1 MGLRQQIGHQF
12 RRCRLP
18 LTIPDNYLLFWGMN
32 SIDTRLE
39 QFIFAAIV
47 LGVAFIIARVIR
59 FLIGRFFRRAAV
71 KLKVDPTRY
80 NFFKNAVDFLGLLIA
95 VIIIFRS
102 IPHLRTFGTTLMTG
116 AGILAAIVGFAS
128 QQAFSNIVSG
138 VFLVI
143 FKPFSVGDR
152 VRIGTLYTGD
162 VEDITLRHTIIKD
175 FENRRIVIPNSVI
188 SSETIVNSTLHDEK
202 VCMFVEFN
210 ISFDTSIDKAME
222 IIRETAT
229 RHELCIDNRSLEETA
244 SGQSKVTV
252 RVLEI
257 TDYSVKLRS
266 EAWARNASEGFELK
280 CAMLKQV
287 KEAFDR
293 EGVEIPYPHRTIVYS
308 DQLPPAPID

>member
-1 MGLRQQIGHQF
+1 
-12 RRCRLP
+12 
-18 LTIPDNYLLFWGMN
+18 MN
-32 SIDTRLE
+32 AIDTRLE

-47 LGVAFIIARVIR
+47 LGVAFIIARIIR

-244 SGQSKVTV
+244 SGQAKVTV

-257 TDYSVKLRS
+257 TDYSVKLRA

-293 EGVEIPYPHRTIVYS
+293 EGVEIPYPHRTVVYR